1 MPYGITIKHDRGG
14 DRLEVRCPH
23 HNGLMYVVPSE
34 ASWVCSPENLHAHA
48 LAGFL
53 TELKG
58 LQDHRVEKLL
68 TRWGLYF
75 RERPVVD
82 KENDK

>member
-14 DRLEVRCPH
+14 DRLEVRCPPQT
-23 HNGLMYVVPSE
+23 GLMYVVPAA

-53 TELKG
+53 PELKR
-58 LQDHRVEKLL
+58 LQDHRVEELL
-68 TRWGLYF
+68 IRWGLYF